1 MSLHKKILIV
11 ILVASAGAF
20 LWMEQQ
26 QNNFTSG
33 TDGQS
38 ASLPHPGHSAPD
50 FTLKQLSG
58 EGLVQLSEAA
68 GNANGAVVYF
78 WTSWCPFCS
87 ASMEAVE
94 NAHRVH
100 GETIHLIGVNV
111 TSQDSKQAAENFIK
125 KHSITFPN
133 VMDQDGAV
141 ADMYY
146 VPPVPAVF
154 FVDSGGTITS
164 RKTGAVTT
172 GELEQEISRLKEAD

>member
-33 TDGQS
+33 TDGQR

-50 FTLKQLSG
+50 FILDQLSG
-58 EGLVQLSEAA
+58 EGPVHLREAA
-68 GNANGAVVYF
+68 RNHTGAVVYF

-94 NAHRVH
+94 ETHRVH
-100 GETIHLIGVNV
+100 GESIQLIGVNV
-111 TSQDSKQAAENFIK
+111 TSQDSIQAAEDFLEE
-125 KHSITFPN
+125 HSITFPN
-133 VMDQDGAV
+133 VMDQDGTV

-154 FVDSGGTITS
+154 FVDSGGTIVY

-172 GELEQEISRLKEAD
+172 AELEQEISRLKEAD